1 VLNKCVFGFKGAVQ
15 DAPLDPNNPPA
26 DWVDYRK
33 IGAGVDAVLVI
44 PALGITIKHFVE
56 LASAEDTSERTVA
69 ILDESSYMATYIARV
84 LYTLVV
90 SGLLD
95 SNPEAKFG
103 VAAAMGISE
112 IVHGG
117 IQLAEAAVGGWD
129 MPG

>member
-1 VLNKCVFGFKGAVQ
+1 
-15 DAPLDPNNPPA
+15 
-26 DWVDYRK
+26 
-33 IGAGVDAVLVI
+33 
-44 PALGITIKHFVE
+44 
-56 LASAEDTSERTVA
+56 
-69 ILDESSYMATYIARV
+69 MATYIARI

-103 VAAAMGISE
+103 VAAVMGVSE